1 MIGGMVLRSLLHV
14 ATQKPEYEL
23 ADVLRLHLGDYLQ
36 KYHCTA
42 TELRALTAIMN
53 CRTALLGGHIRICDG
68 CGQWQISYNSCK
80 NRHCPK
86 CGAFEQAQSFGSA
99 QEQACETG
107 GVAVAG
113 AVLSCGLYDR
123 PCPQ

>member
-1 MIGGMVLRSLLHV
+1 MVLRALVHV
-14 ATQKPEYEL
+14 ATKKPEVEL
-23 ADVLRLHLGDYLQ
+23 ADVLRAQRAPDLGDYLQ

-42 TELRALTAIMN
+42 VELRALTAIMN

-99 QEQACETG
+99 QEQAGEVG
-107 GVAVAG
+107 SVAVAG